1 MKFLVQILLTIT
13 LCAVLQ
19 YFLPWWTLAI
29 GTFVVAF
36 LFDQKGFTSFAAGF
50 LAVGILWLGLATYF
64 SMVTDSILTIKL
76 NQLLP
81 INSFVATVL
90 VGGLIGGFGALT
102 GSLLRKL

>member
-36 LFDQKGFTSFAAGF
+36 LFDQKGFLSFAAGF
-50 LAVGILWLGLATYF
+50 LAVGILWLGLATYI

-90 VGGLIGGFGALT
+90 VGGLMGGFGALT
-102 GSLLRKL
+102 GSLFRKL

>member
-36 LFDQKGFTSFAAGF
+36 LFDQKGFPSFAAGF
-50 LAVGILWLGLATYF
+50 IGVGILWLGTRDLYQYGDRFYSHRQA
-64 SMVTDSILTIKL
+64 
-76 NQLLP
+76 
-81 INSFVATVL
+81 
-90 VGGLIGGFGALT
+90 
-102 GSLLRKL
+102 